1 METII
6 LATLSVILAVCMYT
20 DYRYRRIPN
29 VITFPSMLLALGYH
43 SLSSGT
49 VGLVSSG
56 AGLLLGIALL
66 IIPFLLGGM
75 GAGDAKLMGA
85 IGAFTGPIGI
95 LYVFLYT
102 AIAGGFYVLL
112 LLLFNRKFR
121 AGFIAKH
128 APTLKIFVLTRKWIP
143 DENPFVKNSPKLCYG
158 LAIVAGAYLYITET
172 ALGFNILPRIFAA

>member
-1 METII
+1 MDSVIF
-6 LATLSVILAVCMYT
+6 ATLSIMLAVCMYT

-29 VITFPSMLLALGYH
+29 DITFPSMLLALGYH
-43 SLSSGT
+43 SFTSGT
-49 VGLVSSG
+49 AGFVSSG

-95 LYVFLYT
+95 LYVFIYT
-102 AIAGGFYVLL
+102 AIAGGLYAFL

-121 AGFIAKH
+121 TSFIAKH
-128 APTLKIFVLTRKWIP
+128 APTLQLFVLTRKWIP
-143 DENPFVKNSPKLCYG
+143 DENPFVENSPKLCYG
-158 LAIVAGAYLYITET
+158 LAIAAGAYLYITET
-172 ALGFNILPRIFAA
+172 ALGFNILPRILVA